1 MLGWKRL
8 GGEVMKRKLLAAL
21 CAAGLVSGFA
31 VSPAIAVAPGPGDNQ
46 CKPGQTQNPNDPPKR
61 PPSCPGR

>member
-1 MLGWKRL
+1 
-8 GGEVMKRKLLAAL
+8 MKRKLLATV

-31 VSPAIAVAPGPGDNQ
+31 VSPAVATAPDAGDKQ

-61 PPSCPGR
+61 PPSCPGN